1 MIDGIMDNLRGGIQN
16 AVGTMKQMGQMANQI
31 EQIQKIVSLVQNGG
45 NPMELIS
52 SFAQKNPQAKQMMG
66 MLDGKSPGEL
76 KDYAENMA
84 KSYGTTLDEVA
95 KKIGISIPG

>member
-1 MIDGIMDNLRGGIQN
+1 MENLKGGIQN

-31 EQIQKIVSLVQNGG
+31 EQIQKIVSLVQGGG

-52 SFAQKNPQAKQMMG
+52 SFAQQNPQAKQMMG
-66 MLDGKSPGEL
+66 NLDGKSPSEL
-76 KDYAENMA
+76 KAYAENMA

-95 KKIGISIPG
+95 KKIGISLPA

>member
-1 MIDGIMDNLRGGIQN
+1 MIENIMENLRGRMQN

-31 EQIQKIVSLVQNGG
+31 EQIQKIVSLVQGG
-45 NPMELIS
+45 GDPIELIS

-66 MLDGKSPGEL
+66 TLDGKNPSEL
-76 KDYAENMA
+76 KAYAENMA